1 MPLILSLQSPS
12 GKIRKVAGS
21 KAAAI
26 AEMSGQGIRVPKGVC
41 VAADAYQTF
50 VSQTGIRERIVME
63 LGRKPFEEMRWEE
76 MWDASLRIRNLFL
89 TAPFPPELNSALRKA
104 LQGHFDRV
112 PVAVR
117 SSSLLEDTQ
126 GTSFAGLHESF
137 LNLRTIDEIMTHVV
151 LVWASL
157 WSDAALLYRQELG
170 LDIRSSAM
178 AVIIQEMIEGES
190 SGVAFGV
197 SPEDSTHAV
206 IEAVYGLNKGLV
218 DGDVEP
224 DRWILDR
231 ATGRIISH
239 IASSRDSMVVAD
251 TRGTRMEKRPG
262 DQSNRP
268 PLDEGQ
274 ISGIFRTVKQ
284 LEGLFHAPQDME
296 WTIRGNELWVL
307 QARPITTSTQK
318 GEGDNRSWYLSLRR
332 SFNNLKA
339 LGERIEGTILPA
351 MDEEADR
358 LRKVALEPLSDQ
370 DLAEEI
376 KRRKKVYVHWKGV
389 YWEECI
395 PFAHGARLLGQ
406 IYNDRVRPDDP
417 YEFMDILVS
426 EAMKSME
433 RNRRLE
439 EMASRVRELFP
450 DGGEA
455 SEIRDEA
462 LVRDID
468 SFVRAFSGQACALV
482 DCEDERRAIARLLV
496 EMARHESL
504 KETKPPRQKAAL
516 VEGFLNSFRPDERAY
531 ALELIDLGR
540 RSYRL
545 RDDDNIYLGR
555 IEFQLDR
562 AMKEAHKRLGDR
574 CRDAAACRSEEEI
587 VRALN
592 DRTYVPKG
600 IRPQADKKG
609 EVPVKA
615 RQLRGQPAG
624 QGIAR
629 GRARVIH
636 ETSELFAFKS
646 GEILVCD
653 AIDPNMTFIVPLASA
668 IVERRGGMLIH
679 GAIIAREYG
688 LPCVTGIPDAT
699 VLIHAGDE
707 ITVDGYLGLVTIHTG
722 TFGEPDDGT
731 K

>member
-12 GKIRKVAGS
+12 GEIRKVAGS

-26 AEMSGQGIRVPKGVC
+26 AEMTGQGILVPKGVC
-41 VAADAYQTF
+41 VAADAYQAF
-50 VSQTGIRERIVME
+50 VSRTGIRDRIVME

-89 TAPFPPELNSALRKA
+89 TAPFPGELDSALREE
-104 LQGHFDRV
+104 LQGHFDHV

-126 GTSFAGLHESF
+126 GASFAGLHESF
-137 LNLRTIDEIMTHVV
+137 LNLRTMDEIMAHVV

-178 AVIIQEMIEGES
+178 AVIVQEMIEGGS

-197 SPEDSTHAV
+197 SPENKAHAV
-206 IEAVYGLNKGLV
+206 IEGVHGLNKGLV

-231 ATGRIISH
+231 ATGRILSH
-239 IASSRDSMVVAD
+239 IPSPRDSMVVAD
-251 TRGTRMEKRPG
+251 KRGTRMERLIR

-268 PLDEGQ
+268 PLKEEQ
-274 ISGIFRTVKQ
+274 ISEIFRTLKQ
-284 LEGLFHAPQDME
+284 IEALFNSPQDME
-296 WTIRGNELWVL
+296 WTIRGDQLWVL
-307 QARPITTSTQK
+307 QARPITASMEK

-332 SFNNLKA
+332 SFENLKA
-339 LGERIEGTILPA
+339 LGERIERKILPA
-351 MDEEADR
+351 MDEDADR
-358 LRKVALEPLSDQ
+358 LRKVTLESLTDNA
-370 DLAEEI
+370 LAEEI
-376 KRRKKVYVHWKGV
+376 KSRKTVYAHWKDV

-406 IYNDRVRPDDP
+406 IYNDRVHPDDP
-417 YEFMDILVS
+417 FEFMDILVS
-426 EAMKSME
+426 EDMKSME
-433 RNRRLE
+433 RNRGLE
-439 EMASRVRELFP
+439 EMASRVRQLSR
-450 DGGEA
+450 DGGEP
-455 SEIRDEA
+455 SEIKDEA
-462 LVRDID
+462 LLRDID
-468 SFVRAFSGQACALV
+468 SFVRAFSGQACTLM
-482 DCEDERRAIARLLV
+482 DCADEKEAITRLLL
-496 EMARHESL
+496 EMARHQSS
-504 KETKPPRQKAAL
+504 KETKSPRQKASL
-516 VEGFLNSFRPDERAY
+516 VEGFLNTFHPDEKAY
-531 ALELIDLGR
+531 AMDLIDLGR
-540 RSYRL
+540 KSYRL

-555 IEFQLDR
+555 VELQLAR
-562 AMKEAHKRLGDR
+562 AVQEAQKRLVDR
-574 CRDAAACRSEEEI
+574 CHEPMACRNEEEI

-592 DRTYVPKG
+592 DRTYIPKSVF
-600 IRPQADKKG
+600 PKEDKK
-609 EVPVKA
+609 VKTPVKA

-629 GRARVIH
+629 GKARVIH

-646 GEILVCD
+646 GEVLVCD

-699 VLIHAGDE
+699 VLIHTGDE
-707 ITVDGYLGLVTIHTG
+707 ITVDGYLGLVTVHTG
-722 TFGEPDDGT
+722 TFGEPDDKT